1 MGYESLLNHFD
12 AHELGYNLRMLLISF
27 FSSLQLAIMMAFL
40 YTLAA
45 LNQNFNQ
52 RYWYAILLIM
62 VQWLTPIFVRLVNSR
77 YLLRICKKNKF
88 AMICA
93 LQFLSWILFFLAYS
107 S

>member
-27 FSSLQLAIMMAFL
+27 FSNIQLSIMMAYL
-40 YTLAA
+40 YILAS
-45 LNQNFNQ
+45 LFQNSNQL
-52 RYWYAILLIM
+52 YWYAVLLIM

-93 LQFLSWILFFLAYS
+93 LQLLSWVLFFIAYS
-107 S
+107 T